1 LLLFRSEEHID
12 RWCAERQMAKGAVV
26 PVEQVWRLA
35 GPWYAD
41 RLDEN
46 WSPRTGETMKRLLGA
61 AGLTGEFWQLP

>member
-1 LLLFRSEEHID
+1 
-12 RWCAERQMAKGAVV
+12 MAKGAVV

-46 WSPRTGETMKRLLGA
+46 WSPRTGETMERLLGA